1 MRLYNK
7 DASVDLSGA
16 SHNLSAEV
24 ATKRSRDVEVI
35 VVYEHAKLGPDAW
48 TWANFTVGRVRVT
61 TPSRTFHIRFAQGA
75 QVLVLKAVAP
85 EFMGNENGWS
95 VGFTTIPSDYPRDLS
110 APPLRRPDAAARDQT
125 IVWSTSDQPSTTTGS
140 FADIACPMLLPCRL
154 TEYCSSH
161 CSIGVHVDLPGEQR
175 EEDDSEIEQQ

>member
-1 MRLYNK
+1 VRLYNK

-95 VGFTTIPSDYPRDLS
+95 VGFTTTFRSTPATSL
-110 APPLRRPDAAARDQT
+110 LRRYVGPTPRRGIKRLFGVRQINLRLPRAP
-125 IVWSTSDQPSTTTGS
+125 SPTSL
-140 FADIACPMLLPCRL
+140 APCCCL
-154 TEYCSSH
+154 V
-161 CSIGVHVDLPGEQR
+161 G
-175 EEDDSEIEQQ
+175 